1 MSGSHG
7 EFVID
12 GNMLSVEYADELKT
26 LHVATLVIAGE
37 DDAVTSGMLKEMHA
51 NIQGSQLAILPKTK
65 HFTFVDQT
73 GLFNETVD
81 ALVHSRRLPSAV
93 R

>member
-26 LHVATLVIAGE
+26 LHVATLAGE
-37 DDAVTSGMLKEMHA
+37 DDAVTSGMLKEMHT

-65 HFTFVDQT
+65 HFTFVDQS

-81 ALVHSRRLPSAV
+81 AFVHSRRLPLAV

>member
-1 MSGSHG
+1 
-7 EFVID
+7 VT
-12 GNMLSVEYADELKT
+12 SVDYAEKLKT
-26 LHVATLVIAGE
+26 LRVPTLLIAGE
-37 DDAVTSGMLKEMHA
+37 DDAVTLGMLKEMHA

-73 GLFNETVD
+73 GLFSETID
-81 ALVHSRRLPSAV
+81 AFVHSRPLPPDV